1 MLSFKFYYFENKKLL
16 KGLIVMKNGLLL
28 TIFLSIVG
36 ILSAILINVY
46 IGAAVFV
53 LIITLI
59 IYLISQYKDEQIMID
74 KLLILSRELKEGNF
88 DNRIIYVKAK
98 SKKLAEIADNLNN
111 TIDGLEAYL
120 REINTSISCSQK
132 GEFYRKALPEG
143 LKGIFAHNIE
153 FINKAL
159 ANIEVTARST
169 FKNALSKTL
178 MDLSLGNQN
187 KDMSQISSS
196 LNQDIS
202 MMKNVYDTVD
212 AITHTATENGS
223 EVDSLQSAMGSLMD
237 VVNSSKDTVQTFVAN
252 SQNITSVVEVIRDIA
267 DQTNLLAL
275 NAAIEAARAGEHG
288 RGFAVVA
295 DEVRKLAERTQ
306 RSTSEISI
314 AIQTMQQDFVNI
326 QSGSEQ
332 VFNIVSESEERI
344 NKFSQA
350 FKRLEE
356 NSSAL
361 GVNFESFAKRLIL
374 SVVKIDHILYKSN
387 IYLNLNGTQNFNLE
401 SVDPISN
408 LCQDQRA
415 QGVINE
421 LSSETELNLAREF
434 IKDNAKKA
442 IEESSQNYI
451 DQKAYDAI
459 VSDIKSLEQRS
470 AEILAKLKI

>member
-1 MLSFKFYYFENKKLL
+1 M
-16 KGLIVMKNGLLL
+16 VKNGLLL
-28 TIFLSIVG
+28 TIFLSVIGVLGVIFIHIFVG
-36 ILSAILINVY
+36 AII
-46 IGAAVFV
+46 FV
-53 LIITLI
+53 LIAVLM
-59 IYLISQYKDEQIMID
+59 IYLLRQHKDEQIMID
-74 KLLILSRELKEGNF
+74 KLLVLYRELKEGNF
-88 DNRIIYVKAK
+88 DNRIIYVKTK

-169 FKNALSKTL
+169 FKNALSRTL

-237 VVNSSKDTVQTFVAN
+237 VVNSSKETVQTFVAN

-361 GVNFESFAKRLIL
+361 GVNFGSFAKRLIL

-387 IYLNLNGTQNFNLE
+387 IYLNLNGAQNFNLE

-408 LCQDQRA
+408 LCQDERA

-421 LSSETELNLAREF
+421 LSSETELNLAKEF

-442 IEESSQNYI
+442 IEESNQDYI

-459 VSDIKSLEQRS
+459 VNDIKSLEQRS